1 MVVGVIPPLNCF
13 NPGSHPYYNWNHNR
27 KKIQMSEYTFWEDMW
42 NVPSTPQPEENKK
55 DILWNEVGKMP
66 SNSNENNSEP

>member
-1 MVVGVIPPLNCF
+1 
-13 NPGSHPYYNWNHNR
+13 
-27 KKIQMSEYTFWEDMW
+27 MSEYTFWEDMW
-42 NVPSTPQPEENKK
+42 NVPSTPQPEKNKK